1 VTPRRGPETRAVRA
15 LHGLAPAVLALVIV
29 SAFSRP
35 LFYWDSWAY
44 HLPFSALLWD
54 IGDASRVFV
63 LGEEMRRRYEGFP
76 LLAELLQGALWKLT
90 GSIKATA
97 LINAVALVAFVL
109 AAGKSLRLSVPL
121 LTFSTL
127 AVPLVALHAT
137 SNYIDLFVGVCV
149 CFQALAAVKLLGAAE
164 IDAACRGPT
173 PVLPGSV
180 LQGSVPGLI
189 QRKAP
194 FVERTKARAP
204 HAWWLA
210 AYVAAAAAAGNSKFN
225 GLILSFAISAFVL
238 AYLFIDRRALGGP
251 RVKVA
256 ACAVALACVLA
267 AATSERN
274 AWRFGNPV
282 YPVDTTVVGVHLRG
296 PEPEYRNYPDYTA
309 PLGVLARPAN
319 WLLSISEID
328 WIVRGV
334 DHDYSLDLATG
345 DKPARYGPARTGGD
359 WGALVI
365 ASVLLALALAVIA
378 GRRNAVVLRSRRTLL
393 ALFAWLSVATAFSPQ
408 SHELR
413 YSLHW
418 PLLLMVVVAA
428 LASAAKLSS
437 RARAALVAAYLG
449 AFLVSE
455 SMLDFPLRPWPALSQ
470 DDVVGSQTSTPE
482 IAAARTAG
490 GLCLGADYNPRQ
502 FAYSAVF
509 HGGNYVI
516 EQGWKPC
523 AIYPQY
529 GDRK

>member
-1 VTPRRGPETRAVRA
+1 VTPRRDPATRAVRA

-63 LGEEMRRRYEGFP
+63 LGEEMRWRYEGFP
-76 LLAELLQGALWKLT
+76 LLAELVQGALWKLT

-97 LINAVALVAFVL
+97 LINAVALAAFVL

-149 CFQALAAVKLLGAAE
+149 CFQALAAVKLL
-164 IDAACRGPT
+164 AACRGLT
-173 PVLPGSV
+173 PVLPGFV
-180 LQGSVPGLI
+180 LPGSVPGLMLG
-189 QRKAP
+189 RPP
-194 FVERTKARAP
+194 FVAPIPLRTKARAP

-256 ACAVALACVLA
+256 ACTVALACILA

-282 YPVDTTVVGVHLRG
+282 YPVDTRVVGVHLRG
-296 PEPEYRNYPDYTA
+296 PDSEYRNYPDYTA

-334 DHDYSLDLATG
+334 DHDYTLDLATG
-345 DKPARYGPARTGGD
+345 DKPGRYGPARTGGD

-365 ASVLLALALAVIA
+365 ASVLLALVLAVLA
-378 GRRNAVVLRSRRTLL
+378 RRRNAAALRSHRSLL

-418 PLLLMVVVAA
+418 PLLLMVVLAA
-428 LASAAKLSS
+428 LASAAQLSS
-437 RARAALVAAYLG
+437 RARLALVSVYFG

-455 SMLDFPLRPWPALSQ
+455 AMLDFPLRPWPALSQ
-470 DDVVGSQTSTPE
+470 DDVVDGQTSTPE
-482 IAAARTAG
+482 IAAARNAG
-490 GLCLGADYNPRQ
+490 GLCLGPDYNPRQ
-502 FAYSAVF
+502 FAYSTVF
-509 HGGNYVI
+509 NGGNYVI
-516 EQGWKPC
+516 EQGWKRC
-523 AIYPQY
+523 AVYPQY
-529 GDRK
+529 GERQ